1 MAAKA
6 FRLRPYRVAS
16 GERTNQHGDSRPTV
30 KNNRASLLHDF
41 SMTDPLVDQMTKLR
55 LKLIEKKLSN
65 ERNRMD
71 ERTDSVQSSRTY
83 DGEMYALHGAQ
94 RRKRDLLQRLREQYM
109 LEELR
114 RPRTW
119 GGPQR
124 RRSQPQ
130 HHHRHA
136 DHFPSSPPPY
146 PAPFPYQPTPGPVVI
161 PFLLP
166 PIHVPAQP
174 PHIQHIS
181 TIPQQQPT
189 FIQQVPLQQQPM
201 SQPAPPPQ
209 NHGRSIKEDMVEMM
223 LMQNAQMH
231 QIVMQNMMLKALPP
245 LGFPGSE
252 RSGHATGH
260 TGYLEQAGAFY
271 HHHHYSQGPAALP
284 PLPPIGYPAW
294 PPMMSSPAQGGHPHT
309 GPHLHVPSMH
319 FYAKHE

>member
-1 MAAKA
+1 
-6 FRLRPYRVAS
+6 
-16 GERTNQHGDSRPTV
+16 
-30 KNNRASLLHDF
+30 
-41 SMTDPLVDQMTKLR
+41 
-55 LKLIEKKLSN
+55 
-65 ERNRMD
+65 
-71 ERTDSVQSSRTY
+71 
-83 DGEMYALHGAQ
+83 
-94 RRKRDLLQRLREQYM
+94 M
-109 LEELR
+109 LEELC

-136 DHFPSSPPPY
+136 DHFPPSPPPY
-146 PAPFPYQPTPGPVVI
+146 PAPELCPAPFLYQPTPGPVVI
-161 PFLLP
+161 PSLLP
-166 PIHVPAQP
+166 SIHVPAQP
-174 PHIQHIS
+174 PQYIQHIS

-201 SQPAPPPQ
+201 SQPAPPSQ

-223 LMQNAQMH
+223 LIQNAQMH

-245 LGFPGSE
+245 QGFPGSE
-252 RSGHATGH
+252 RPGHATGH
-260 TGYLEQAGAFY
+260 TGYPEQDSHYCHLIVKLKAGAFY
-271 HHHHYSQGPAALP
+271 HHHHYSQAALP

-294 PPMMSSPAQGGHPHT
+294 PPMMSSPAQGGHPHA